1 MRPPPPTGATAKDC
15 IPLARTTITVAQLYT
30 ILEREFESLKPGRCR
45 RCRAPLPYYRAPP
58 DEVSANWH
66 IGTPPE
72 CPEGCHVV
80 IAEMLTRL
88 WTRYDIQPE
97 RMN

>member
-1 MRPPPPTGATAKDC
+1 M
-15 IPLARTTITVAQLYT
+15 ARTTITAAQLYA
-30 ILEREFESLKPGRCR
+30 ILEREFQALKPPRCA

-58 DEVSANWH
+58 DDVSANWQ
-66 IGTPPE
+66 IGTPAE
-72 CPEGCHVV
+72 CSQGCHLV

-97 RMN
+97 RLN

>member
-1 MRPPPPTGATAKDC
+1 M
-15 IPLARTTITVAQLYT
+15 ARTTITAAQLYT
-30 ILEREFESLKPGRCR
+30 ILQREFETLKPRRCA

-66 IGTPPE
+66 IGTPAE
-72 CPEGCHVV
+72 CPEGCHLV

-97 RMN
+97 RLN